1 MLRGPAASDSHG
13 AGGTGRSEPGGRGVG
28 ATRITPRPSSRAPG
42 GHRGSGWHGGLGIPR
57 HSVCGRLGRG
67 WGHLPTAPLP
77 VRGCAVRGWP
87 THPFPQEQPRLFWT
101 RPWDLAFGHQDVGPH
116 TALVG
121 RPHSLFD
128 GRQLRAHSQAALGRR
143 GRWERLRLTLS
154 CWKRRSPPGPAR
166 GHYKTS
172 FILHELGG
180 VPRGRQMEASV
191 KNLCSAVS
199 KTSIS
204 HGVPGHSA
212 GRLLHAPVSHLKPES
227 ALPHPRQQGRGFAVT
242 LGAGSIGPAPR
253 AWLSTLLRL
262 GTGST
267 PLAVTQGS

>member
-1 MLRGPAASDSHG
+1 M
-13 AGGTGRSEPGGRGVG
+13 
-28 ATRITPRPSSRAPG
+28 
-42 GHRGSGWHGGLGIPR
+42 
-57 HSVCGRLGRG
+57 
-67 WGHLPTAPLP
+67 
-77 VRGCAVRGWP
+77 RGWP

-121 RPHSLFD
+121 RSHSLFD
-128 GRQLRAHSQAALGRR
+128 RRQLRAHSQAALGRR

-242 LGAGSIGPAPR
+242 LGTGSIGPAPR
-253 AWLSTLLRL
+253 AWLRLDSACCHPGLVEGSDDKGARATLAQAR
-262 GTGST
+262 TGSERARSNSCRGDVHGHWRCPRSRLCSCGAEGDQGRGAECGGPPGGAV
-267 PLAVTQGS
+267 PLCVT

>member
-1 MLRGPAASDSHG
+1 M
-13 AGGTGRSEPGGRGVG
+13 
-28 ATRITPRPSSRAPG
+28 
-42 GHRGSGWHGGLGIPR
+42 
-57 HSVCGRLGRG
+57 
-67 WGHLPTAPLP
+67 
-77 VRGCAVRGWP
+77 RGCAVRGWP

-242 LGAGSIGPAPR
+242 LGAGSIGQHLALGSARSCVWGRARLRLLSPR
-253 AWLSTLLRL
+253 ARRRE
-262 GTGST
+262 
-267 PLAVTQGS
+267 